1 MTRRPSLGLFT
12 ARRSGHPRSAARVAA
27 LCLAALLPRCGSD
40 PEPDPPAAPP
50 PAAPPADVVEGRT
63 HFQGYCSPCHHP
75 EGRGIEDGPPPLVGS
90 SWVAGPESRLVRIV
104 LHGVRGT
111 IEVSGKTYS
120 LEMPGFGTVLTDAQ
134 VASILSFVRRRFGE
148 PSPPVLEATV
158 SRVRAAT
165 RDRTR
170 YWTAQE
176 LLAAP

>member
-1 MTRRPSLGLFT
+1 M
-12 ARRSGHPRSAARVAA
+12 A
-27 LCLAALLPRCGSD
+27 LCLTALLPGCGSE
-40 PEPDPPAAPP
+40 PEPAPP
-50 PAAPPADVVEGRT
+50 PAPPPDIVEGRT
-63 HFQGYCSPCHHP
+63 HFQSYCSPCHHP

-90 SWVAGPESRLVRIV
+90 SWVAGPESRLIRIV

-120 LEMPGFGTVLTDAQ
+120 LEMPGFGTVLTDTQ
-134 VASILSFVRRRFGE
+134 VASTLSFVRRRFGE
-148 PSPPVLEATV
+148 PSPPVREATV